1 MVSSMNI
8 KLLKIYIILTFL
20 TISYPLLSDDEVIVK
35 KVHPPKCSLLKET
48 NGLLCPRIME
58 VDVIIIGN
66 KEKNLIRCT
75 LFSEEEEILAF
86 GEAFIYKPGGKL
98 FLTLRTRTRIHGLT
112 LIAGAKCSSDPY

>member
-1 MVSSMNI
+1 MVSPMNNVF
-8 KLLKIYIILTFL
+8 LKITTVIVFVLF
-20 TISYPLLSDDEVIVK
+20 SNPLLSDQIIIVK

-58 VDVIIIGN
+58 IDVIINGN
-66 KEKNLIRCT
+66 KDKHLVRCT

-86 GEAFIYKPGGKL
+86 GEAFINKPGGKL

-112 LIAGAKCSSDPY
+112 LIAGSKCSSDSY

>member
-1 MVSSMNI
+1 MINNF
-8 KLLKIYIILTFL
+8 LKI
-20 TISYPLLSDDEVIVK
+20 TIVLFFVFFSRQTLSDHIVKVK
-35 KVHPPKCSLLKET
+35 KVYPPKCSLLKET

-58 VDVIIIGN
+58 IDVIINGDKN
-66 KEKNLIRCT
+66 KHLVRCT

-86 GEAFIYKPGGKL
+86 GEAFVNKPGGKL

>member
-1 MVSSMNI
+1 MVSSMNNI
-8 KLLKIYIILTFL
+8 FFKIIGIIF
-20 TISYPLLSDDEVIVK
+20 IVFFSNSVLSEQIVKVK
-35 KVHPPKCSLLKET
+35 KVYPPKCALLKET

-58 VDVIIIGN
+58 IDVIIMGDN
-66 KEKNLIRCT
+66 EKHLIRCT

-86 GEAFIYKPGGKL
+86 GEAFINKPGGKL